1 MKIRAGLFA
10 AFIFAC
16 TFEGV
21 QFLSAAEERQGAGL
35 SEGEVPL
42 IAMLVPNGRPSHG
55 ELGEFLA
62 GLRRGGYEQF
72 LIYARSGCETP
83 YLSDEWFGN
92 CEYMIRRGSEL
103 GYTSVWLYD
112 EFNWP
117 SGTADKRVMKV
128 NPDYELK
135 YLAANKNAA
144 GKVEFALR
152 RNPQMADLL
161 NPDCTDCFIRLTH
174 EEYYKRLGKYFG
186 GVVKG
191 IFSDEPS
198 ISYFD
203 KSINDAVRI
212 PWYDGLEADYLKN
225 TGRNLRSDIE
235 RDFGSENP
243 VWQEEVSRLLSR
255 RFADSYIKRISDW
268 CSSHGVLS
276 TGHLLAEVNTR
287 AAARSNGWLPGPL
300 CGFTFPGMDEI
311 DTHTN
316 FDKMEW
322 LTFASVMYAADK
334 RGNKGALAELFALG
348 PVDMPLS
355 KMRSQIWLAA
365 AHGVNR
371 YVTAINQLDLRIKIS
386 DDPYHLD
393 AFASWLSSLT
403 PNQPYFED
411 FNILAK
417 DSKRAAAYAVAGRDI
432 EIGVR
437 YPYAVAPVEKILR
450 ELAKRQIQYRLL
462 SESDSAA
469 GLKFVA
475 NPVGREIFEET
486 TGKKFS
492 SAEDFASWLEANYT
506 PRDLFLE
513 ADGRRA
519 KNIFVRSYKGGETLA
534 INFGA
539 QERDLSLVR
548 SGGKKYRV
556 RLAPFGVE
564 VFPSKPSAATAHAE
578 RLDYSLSAPWRVEL
592 DKPNTLHADFKDGE
606 FRFHLESPMALAFA
620 LRDFCGAKSLKL
632 DGKELAL
639 SKPCSVLP
647 QGFSN
652 LYAQT
657 KEVLLPEGEHV
668 LQIDKS
674 VQEFAYMPIC
684 LITGRFSN
692 NGISKIY
699 PYNLDGKGLYG
710 YAGKIAQSAKIKIP
724 AGAKILRAD
733 TGNIVSE
740 LFIDGK
746 SLGSRAWYP
755 FEWDISEYAGREAE
769 VKLVRKPSFGGL
781 FGKKL
786 AHKKFA
792 SAWANGVFRAF
803 KPSNEK
809 PFSPVAEIEFLPR

>member
-1 MKIRAGLFA
+1 MGLLA
-10 AFIFAC
+10 AFTFAC
-16 TFEGV
+16 TIGV
-21 QFLSAAEERQGAGL
+21 AQSLCAAEELRKESV

-42 IAMLVPNGRPSHG
+42 IAMLVPNGRPTHE
-55 ELGEFLA
+55 ELGEFLE

-72 LIYARSGCETP
+72 LVYARSGCETP

-92 CEYMIRRGSEL
+92 CEYMVRCGSEL

-135 YLAANKNAA
+135 YLAANKNAD
-144 GKVEFALR
+144 GKVDFVLR

-174 EEYYKRLGKYFG
+174 DEYYKRLGKYFG
-186 GVVKG
+186 NIIKG

-203 KSINDAVRI
+203 KSIDDSVRI

-235 RDFGSENP
+235 KDFGSENP
-243 VWQEEVSRLLSR
+243 VWQEETARLLSR
-255 RFADSYIKRISDW
+255 RFADSYVKRITSW
-268 CSSHGVLS
+268 CSSHGVLA

-287 AAARSNGWLPGPL
+287 AAARSNGWLPEPL
-300 CGFTFPGMDEI
+300 CAFSFPGMDEI

-316 FDKMEW
+316 FDKIEW

-371 YVTAINQLDLRIKIS
+371 YVTAINQIDLRIKIS

-411 FNILAK
+411 FNILAQ
-417 DSKRAAAYAVAGRDI
+417 DSKKAASFAVKGRHID
-432 EIGVR
+432 IGVR
-437 YPYAVAPVEKILR
+437 YPYAIAPVEKILR
-450 ELAKRQIQYRLL
+450 ELAKRQIQYKIL

-475 NPVGREIFEET
+475 NPVGDEIFEES
-486 TGKKFS
+486 TGRRFS
-492 SAEDFASWLEANYT
+492 SAEDFAEWLAANYV
-506 PRDLFLE
+506 PRDLFVE
-513 ADGRRA
+513 SDGSRA
-519 KNIFVRSYKGGETLA
+519 KNIFVRSYVGGDVLA
-534 INFGA
+534 INFDKH
-539 QERDLSLVR
+539 ERNLLLTHADGTKSNVQLP
-548 SGGKKYRV
+548 
-556 RLAPFGVE
+556 PFGVE
-564 VFPSKPSAATAHAE
+564 IFSCKQTESAKPKVNLE
-578 RLDYSLSAPWRVEL
+578 YVLSSSWRVDL
-592 DKPNTLHADFKDGE
+592 DKPNTLHADFKDGT
-606 FRFHLESPMALAFA
+606 FSFILESPMSLAFA
-620 LRDFCGAKSLKL
+620 VRDFCGAKSLKL
-632 DGKELAL
+632 DGKELPL
-639 SKPCSVLP
+639 SKPCAVLP
-647 QGFSN
+647 KGFSN

-657 KEVLLPEGEHV
+657 KEVSLEAGKHV
-668 LQIDKS
+668 LEVEKS

-692 NGISKIY
+692 DGISRISS
-699 PYNLDGKGLYG
+699 YNLDGKGLYG
-710 YAGKIAQSAKIKIP
+710 YAGKISQSAKVKIP
-724 AGAKILRAD
+724 HKSKVLRAD

-755 FEWDISEYAGREAE
+755 FEWDISKYAGREADI
-769 VKLVRKPSFGGL
+769 KLVRKPSFGGI

-786 AHKKFA
+786 ASKKFA
-792 SAWANGVFRAF
+792 NPWANGVFRAF

-809 PFSPVAEIEFLPR
+809 PFEPIAKIEFLSE